1 VLVWPLGETRHE
13 EVVLADKV
21 KELKCV
27 KGEKVA
33 VPSREDGVAWLM
45 SIPAY
50 TEPVDTTAVKLL

>member
-1 VLVWPLGETRHE
+1 ME
-13 EVVLADKV
+13 EVVKDAE

-27 KGEKVA
+27 KTL
-33 VPSREDGVAWLM
+33 SWTISSEDGVAWLM

>member
-1 VLVWPLGETRHE
+1 MLHAEAEPD
-13 EVVLADKV
+13 AV
-21 KELKCV
+21 KELKCAKACKAV
-27 KGEKVA
+27 TPA

>member
-1 VLVWPLGETRHE
+1 M
-13 EVVLADKV
+13 LADKV